1 MKTFPHLS
9 DEQLADEIVTWAGRL
24 AAGEAEQSA
33 LLADFDRR
41 EAWAGPGLL
50 SCAHWLAW
58 RTGLSPGAA
67 RERVRVARALGDLP
81 HVEQAYSAGRLSFS
95 QVRAVTRVANSADE
109 HTWVDVARHAT
120 GGQLER
126 LVRGVRRARRYE
138 QDAAD
143 PEAAAYRMR
152 ATTTYAQDGSLVLTI
167 RMSTAD
173 APFVQAALEQVHA
186 ELDRDRRGPR
196 QCSCGTGCRD
206 RVRVGDR
213 RFRGDVCDRRR
224 ECCPEPGKRPSERG
238 GPCHPG

>member
-95 QVRAVTRVANSADE
+95 QVRAVTRVASSADE

-126 LVRGVRRARRYE
+126 LVRGCAARDGTSRTRRIRKRR
-138 QDAAD
+138 
-143 PEAAAYRMR
+143 R
-152 ATTTYAQDGSLVLTI
+152 
-167 RMSTAD
+167 
-173 APFVQAALEQVHA
+173 
-186 ELDRDRRGPR
+186 
-196 QCSCGTGCRD
+196 TGCARP
-206 RVRVGDR
+206 R
-213 RFRGDVCDRRR
+213 RM
-224 ECCPEPGKRPSERG
+224 PKMAASS
-238 GPCHPG
+238 